1 MREVELS
8 LLGGGRLEQED
19 TIGFSACCR
28 ILFGTTKIVLY
39 GCAGLST
46 TVKTTYMR

>member
-1 MREVELS
+1 MMGEVEYV
-8 LLGGGRLEQED
+8 GRVWRVKRED

-28 ILFGTTKIVLY
+28 ILFGTTKIVLNWSV
-39 GCAGLST
+39 GLST